1 MSTRTSATRYA
12 KALLD
17 VAATQSDA
25 ALIERQLTTFVETF
39 DANPELR
46 LALTT
51 PSVPASR
58 KRAIVTAVAERI
70 GMDPIAT
77 KLLGLLADRDRL
89 HLSHEVLTVYR
100 ERLLD
105 QQRVVRAEV
114 RSAAALSPAAL
125 QAIETR
131 LGAVTG
137 MKVAVESV
145 VDPSLIGGVLAK
157 VGGTVYD
164 GTVKTQLEKLR
175 QQLVGSGG

>member
-17 VAATQSDA
+17 VASQHADA
-25 ALIERQLTTFVETF
+25 GQIERQLTTFVETLE
-39 DANPELR
+39 ANAELR
-46 LALTT
+46 VALTT
-51 PSVPASR
+51 PSVPAAR

-70 GMDPIAT
+70 GMATQAT

-89 HLSHEVLTVYR
+89 HLARELLEVYR

-105 QQRVVRAEV
+105 QQKVVRAQV
-114 RSAAALSPAAL
+114 RSAAALSAEAVR
-125 QAIETR
+125 AIEAR

-137 MKVAVESV
+137 KKVAVETV
-145 VDPSLIGGVLAK
+145 VDPSLLGGVLAT

-175 QQLVGSGG
+175 QQLVGAG